1 MIRERAPAPY
11 APELAIAQPTPTMAD
26 TLRKIWRHRGI
37 VIWGTIC
44 TAIVVTVVVKMIPA
58 SYLAE
63 AQVLVSEAN
72 GPKLFKDE
80 GGNLPAAPAAS
91 DDKVQSER
99 YVVLSRPVAQQA
111 ADKLQLI
118 KDPEFNG
125 ELRQSGF
132 SIGGLVGR
140 TMSQLIPSSAP
151 SHDAGPN
158 SDTRAKPCRR
168 CADRKVDVAVMG
180 RSDVLSV
187 DAHSKDPDKAA
198 LIANTIAETYV
209 AQQRDTKMQTT
220 GHLETYMQDRI
231 TDLRKQVE
239 QAEQEVEDYR
249 RQNGLYIARL
259 RHRQSAVD

>member
-1 MIRERAPAPY
+1 MLLPERISPKPSPVIRERAPAPY
-11 APELAIAQPTPTMAD
+11 APELAISQPTPTMAD

-111 ADKLQLI
+111 
-118 KDPEFNG
+118 
-125 ELRQSGF
+125 
-132 SIGGLVGR
+132 
-140 TMSQLIPSSAP
+140 SQRPQRFKIFIRKGKSPSSLTPRGIPSFISSRCP
-151 SHDAGPN
+151 LPN
-158 SDTRAKPCRR
+158 
-168 CADRKVDVAVMG
+168 G
-180 RSDVLSV
+180 RSAKV
-187 DAHSKDPDKAA
+187 
-198 LIANTIAETYV
+198 
-209 AQQRDTKMQTT
+209 
-220 GHLETYMQDRI
+220 
-231 TDLRKQVE
+231 
-239 QAEQEVEDYR
+239 
-249 RQNGLYIARL
+249 
-259 RHRQSAVD
+259 